1 MRITSLVEMP
11 SISVSQASSSV
22 STRYICSLWTWLT
35 CIGYNFLGIPLI
47 NNALLADLYVQAL
60 AVKMNKGEVGK
71 ADNYRESRIPEDC
84 KPWSHWIGSHA

>member
-1 MRITSLVEMP
+1 
-11 SISVSQASSSV
+11 
-22 STRYICSLWTWLT
+22 
-35 CIGYNFLGIPLI
+35 LI